1 MPLTNKEET
10 LWVLAIIKN
19 CLFECR
25 SEHGLVPECSFAV
38 GCFYL
43 TCNGFGWLS
52 HYISVFG
59 VKWAF
64 KLLWIASNKWR
75 KLYKNGHF
83 STNPWPLWKEKHSY
97 CWRATIVLCSALNV
111 IIKEFNFVY
120 NFVLICTFNAHLS
133 EINKTKQVYSYNA
146 TLKI

>member
-19 CLFECR
+19 CHFECR
-25 SEHGLVPECSFAV
+25 SEHGLVPECSLVV

-52 HYISVFG
+52 HYRQCFG
-59 VKWAF
+59 GQMSLQAAVNCIKQAAQTVWKRSLFHQFLAFVKGETQ
-64 KLLWIASNKWR
+64 LLLK
-75 KLYKNGHF
+75 GQ
-83 STNPWPLWKEKHSY
+83 
-97 CWRATIVLCSALNV
+97 LCSALNIRV
-111 IIKEFNFVY
+111 EDFYCVY
-120 NFVLICTFNAHLS
+120 NVVLICTFNAHLS
-133 EINKTKQVYSYNA
+133 EINMTKQVHSYNP